1 MIDPKTKKA
10 LEEANRVLDDQ
21 IAKKQLAKNE
31 EDRKFMIAGIG
42 RDLVGILTPLLQE
55 IAFNSRISAEEMKG
69 IISQIKV
76 ESPVVNVEPANVS
89 VAPGKVEVPK
99 IEFPKLELIEAMK
112 DAIKG
117 IKFPK
122 IDVKSPDYPKEI
134 KVAKIEELISEVK
147 KLADAK
153 MTVEL
158 SSEYNRD
165 NPLPVILTDEK
176 GVFYKAITEFIS
188 SSGGGGGG
196 FGIAALKQI
205 DGRLQIDVSPGTY
218 HLAGNTLHL
227 RRYYTNAGA
236 VVDGVVWSPAA
247 DKRWYA
253 TDMYVQVSAASTVT
267 LEDDLAA
274 GDSPFWKAD
283 LAANSGW
290 SHSFTTPLFSGEDG
304 ADLIVTSTAG
314 NIYVVVSGYE
324 I

>member
-10 LEEANRVLDDQ
+10 LEEANRALDDQ
-21 IAKKQLAKNE
+21 IVRKQQQKNE
-31 EDRKFMIAGIG
+31 EDRKFIIANIG
-42 RDLVGILTPLLQE
+42 NDLVSILTPLLQD
-55 IAFNSRISAEEMKG
+55 IALNAKITSDEMKS

-76 ESPVVNVEPANVS
+76 EAPVVNVEPANVS
-89 VAPGKVEVPK
+89 VTPSKIEVPK
-99 IEFPKLELIEAMK
+99 IEFPKIELIAAMK
-112 DAIKG
+112 QAIG
-117 IKFPK
+117 TMKFPK
-122 IDVKSPDYPKEI
+122 IDVKTPEYPKEM
-134 KVAKIEELISEVK
+134 KVAKIQEVIDGLK

-153 MTVEL
+153 MTVEF
-158 SSEYNRD
+158 SDKYNRD

-176 GVFYKAITEFIS
+176 GVFYKAITEIIS
-188 SSGGGGGG
+188 SSGGGG
-196 FGIAALKQI
+196 FGIGALRQI

-227 RRYYTNAGA
+227 RRYYTSAGA
-236 VVDGVVWSPAA
+236 VVDGIVWSPAA

-253 TDMYVQVSAASTVT
+253 TDIFVQVSTDSTVT

-274 GDSPFWKAD
+274 GDAPFWSAE

-304 ADLIVTSTAG
+304 ADMIITSTAG
-314 NIYVVVSGYE
+314 NIYVTVSGYE

>member
-10 LEEANRVLDDQ
+10 LEEANRVLDNQ
-21 IAKKQLAKNE
+21 IAKKQQMKNE
-31 EDRKFMIAGIG
+31 EDRKFIVASIG
-42 RDLVGILTPLLQE
+42 NDLVAILAPLLQD
-55 IAFNSRISAEEMKG
+55 IALNAKISAEEMKS

-76 ESPVVNVEPANVS
+76 ESPVVNIEPANVN
-89 VAPGKVEVPK
+89 VEPGKIEVPK
-99 IEFPKLELIEAMK
+99 IEFPKLELIAAMK

-122 IDVKSPDYPKEI
+122 IDVKSPEYPKEM

-188 SSGGGGGG
+188 SSGGGGA
-196 FGIAALKQI
+196 GIGSLTQI
-205 DGRLQIDVSPGTY
+205 AGRLQVDVSPGTY
-218 HLAGNTLHL
+218 KLAGNTIHL

-236 VVDGVVWSPAA
+236 VVDGIVWSPAA
-247 DKRWYA
+247 DRRWYA